1 MREIDLSE
9 LTKGGEVRNLSGH
22 ERGYAARQHFGLDGA
37 DNEAEPVRIRIPS
50 GIYLLTPSFFQ
61 GMFSQSVRALGS
73 SRERF
78 LEHYRFDAPSVI
90 MRQIDQ
96 GIERVQTRR
105 GDLLAG

>member
-9 LTKGGEVRNLSGH
+9 LTRGGEVRNLSGH
-22 ERGYAARQHFGLDGA
+22 ERGFAARQLFGLDGA
-37 DNEAEPVRIRIPS
+37 DKDVEPVFVRVPS
-50 GIYLLTPSFFQ
+50 SIYLLTPSFFQ
-61 GMFSQSVRALGS
+61 GMFSQSVQALGS

-105 GDLLAG
+105 GELLAG